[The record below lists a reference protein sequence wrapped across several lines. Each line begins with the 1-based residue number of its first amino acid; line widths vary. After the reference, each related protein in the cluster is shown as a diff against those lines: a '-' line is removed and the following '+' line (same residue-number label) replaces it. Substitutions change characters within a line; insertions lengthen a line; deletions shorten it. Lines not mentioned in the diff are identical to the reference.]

1 MAKNGSS
8 LLDLPELV
16 IAKNSNYIISI
27 IFSFNHTKVV
37 RLNTIKNHTIWHR
50 VSGWRLPMNPL
61 QIKTILDCLLFRFLF
76 IQHRSINY
84 ANHAKKKSSGNN
96 FA

>member
-37 RLNTIKNHTIWHR
+37 RLNTIKNHTDSA
-50 VSGWRLPMNPL
+50 SGLRLEAAYESLTN
-61 QIKTILDCLLFRFLF
+61 
-76 IQHRSINY
+76 
-84 ANHAKKKSSGNN
+84 
-96 FA
+96 